1 MLCIYRLGE
10 YAIRVLSCTCRA
22 LSRSIGIEERR
33 IAARPLMQLVVYDGP
48 IVIDEPPATPSF
60 SCQHRPCCAD
70 RQAHVQLIRVNAARR
85 QEVWREKQRKEALPR
100 ALPPPPLASRVPR
113 SSGVGRG
120 TKMPAARQVCCVRHV
135 LSCDIV
141 PALLSRLSGGHV
153 ANECKRRSA
162 WSSVG
167 RPTAKECH
175 TPVAAKEKSHVWT
188 RIRLSVKMHMLFP
201 SCPLPPL
208 PVPPQC
214 QGVTLA
220 GQPCQVTS
228 RQLHVHAASL
238 RCGSSF
244 CQHHQPDKFT
254 GIQCAG
260 VTKHGARCRV
270 FSGSTYA
277 NAAPLRDGKQFCRSH
292 ATTYV
297 RCAGTTKGD
306 AWCCVSS
313 RSVHAG
319 ADPLR
324 EGGVFC
330 AKHALPP
337 AEHCASCGE
346 TDTELWPDEDTE
358 PQYFKQFHS
367 YERLHYCAACW
378 DGWSE

>member
-1 MLCIYRLGE
+1 MRMD
-10 YAIRVLSCTCRA
+10 
-22 LSRSIGIEERR
+22 
-33 IAARPLMQLVVYDGP
+33 ARD
-48 IVIDEPPATPSF
+48 
-60 SCQHRPCCAD
+60 
-70 RQAHVQLIRVNAARR
+70 ARR
-85 QEVWREKQRKEALPR
+85 GAVWAGQGPKIMPHPSRGKRKIA
-100 ALPPPPLASRVPR
+100 RVD
-113 SSGVGRG
+113 SYKTVG
-120 TKMPAARQVCCVRHV
+120 
-135 LSCDIV
+135 
-141 PALLSRLSGGHV
+141 
-153 ANECKRRSA
+153 E
-162 WSSVG
+162 
-167 RPTAKECH
+167 
-175 TPVAAKEKSHVWT
+175 
-188 RIRLSVKMHMLFP
+188 MHMLFP

-260 VTKHGARCRV
+260 VTKHGARCCV

-292 ATTYV
+292 ATAYV
-297 RCAGTTKGD
+297 RCAGTTKGG

-358 PQYFKQFHS
+358 PQYFKQFQS

-378 DGWSE
+378 DGWSECVGICEGLAEE

>member
-1 MLCIYRLGE
+1 M
-10 YAIRVLSCTCRA
+10 
-22 LSRSIGIEERR
+22 
-33 IAARPLMQLVVYDGP
+33 
-48 IVIDEPPATPSF
+48 F
-60 SCQHRPCCAD
+60 
-70 RQAHVQLIRVNAARR
+70 
-85 QEVWREKQRKEALPR
+85 
-100 ALPPPPLASRVPR
+100 
-113 SSGVGRG
+113 
-120 TKMPAARQVCCVRHV
+120 
-135 LSCDIV
+135 
-141 PALLSRLSGGHV
+141 
-153 ANECKRRSA
+153 
-162 WSSVG
+162 
-167 RPTAKECH
+167 
-175 TPVAAKEKSHVWT
+175 
-188 RIRLSVKMHMLFP
+188 FP
-201 SCPLPPL
+201 SSPSPRPSCRGS
-208 PVPPQC
+208 QC

-292 ATTYV
+292 ATAYV
-297 RCAGTTKGD
+297 RCAGTTKGG

-337 AEHCASCGE
+337 ADGRSIAHPVGRRRRSFGRTRTPSRSISSSFTPTSGCTTARRAGTGGASEWMCE
-346 TDTELWPDEDTE
+346 EWRRRRRAE
-358 PQYFKQFHS
+358 
-367 YERLHYCAACW
+367 ERRVGRYSFCY
-378 DGWSE
+378 

>member
-1 MLCIYRLGE
+1 M
-10 YAIRVLSCTCRA
+10 
-22 LSRSIGIEERR
+22 
-33 IAARPLMQLVVYDGP
+33 
-48 IVIDEPPATPSF
+48 
-60 SCQHRPCCAD
+60 
-70 RQAHVQLIRVNAARR
+70 
-85 QEVWREKQRKEALPR
+85 
-100 ALPPPPLASRVPR
+100 
-113 SSGVGRG
+113 
-120 TKMPAARQVCCVRHV
+120 
-135 LSCDIV
+135 
-141 PALLSRLSGGHV
+141 
-153 ANECKRRSA
+153 
-162 WSSVG
+162 
-167 RPTAKECH
+167 
-175 TPVAAKEKSHVWT
+175 
-188 RIRLSVKMHMLFP
+188 FP

-292 ATTYV
+292 ATAYV
-297 RCAGTTKGD
+297 RCAGTTKGG

-346 TDTELWPDEDTE
+346 TETELWPGRGHRAAVF
-358 PQYFKQFHS
+358 QAVSFLRAAALLCGVLGRV
-367 YERLHYCAACW
+367 ERVSRDVRGVA
-378 DGWSE
+378 EE

>member
-85 QEVWREKQRKEALPR
+85 QEVWQEKQRKEALPR

-135 LSCDIV
+135 VSCDIV

-188 RIRLSVKMHMLFP
+188 RIRLSVKCTCCFVLLCLHCFP
-201 SCPLPPL
+201 DCL
-208 PVPPQC
+208 
-214 QGVTLA
+214 
-220 GQPCQVTS
+220 
-228 RQLHVHAASL
+228 L
-238 RCGSSF
+238 R
-244 CQHHQPDKFT
+244 
-254 GIQCAG
+254 
-260 VTKHGARCRV
+260 GARCEWMQETLGVEQCGQANGQRMPHPSRGKIIIARV
-270 FSGSTYA
+270 DSYKTVGEMHVVSNMPPSPFA
-277 NAAPLRDGKQFCRSH
+277 CPAAVPGRHAGRATVPGHEQAAARARSVAPVRQLVLSAPPAGQVHGHPMRGRHQAWSALLRLQRVNVRKCRAAERREAVLPLACDSLRALRWGYEVWRMVLRIKSQRACRS
-292 ATTYV
+292 
-297 RCAGTTKGD
+297 
-306 AWCCVSS
+306 
-313 RSVHAG
+313 
-319 ADPLR
+319 
-324 EGGVFC
+324 
-330 AKHALPP
+330 
-337 AEHCASCGE
+337 
-346 TDTELWPDEDTE
+346 
-358 PQYFKQFHS
+358 
-367 YERLHYCAACW
+367 
-378 DGWSE
+378 